1 MQNFIVIGLGRFGTA
16 VARELYSV
24 GKDVLAMD
32 VKSENV
38 QNIADYVTHAV
49 TGDGRDPAVLQA
61 IGIQD
66 YDCAVVTV
74 GDDVGSSALITMRLK
89 EAGVPKIICKAQS
102 HVHQRLLEK
111 LGADRVV
118 FPEHEMGL
126 KLAQGLSSVNVI
138 NFIELS
144 DDFGIVELDA
154 PRSWQSKTLRELDVR
169 VRHHVN
175 VIAVRDAQGKLD
187 IAPGGE
193 YVVGK
198 GSMLVVLGRSE
209 DINRLYDL

>member
-111 LGADRVV
+111 LGANRVV
-118 FPEHEMGL
+118 FPEHEMGI
-126 KLAQGLSSVNVI
+126 KTAQGLARSNI
-138 NFIELS
+138 LNFIELS
-144 DDFGIVELDA
+144 PEYAIVEVDLPEGWAKQTIRDV
-154 PRSWQSKTLRELDVR
+154 DVR
-169 VRHHVN
+169 AKFKVN
-175 VIAVRDAQGKLD
+175 IIAVRRGGKMNV
-187 IAPGGE
+187 APGADWVLSSE
-193 YVVGK
+193 DK
-198 GSMLVVLGRSE
+198 LVVLGRDE
-209 DINRLYDL
+209 DISALCGK

>member
-1 MQNFIVIGLGRFGTA
+1 MKNFIVIGLGRFGTA
-16 VARELYSV
+16 VARELYAV

-89 EAGVPKIICKAQS
+89 EAGVPKVICKAQS

-118 FPEHEMGL
+118 FPEHEMGI
-126 KLAQGLSSVNVI
+126 KTAQGLARSNI
-138 NFIELS
+138 LNFIELS
-144 DDFGIVELDA
+144 PEFAIVEVDPPA
-154 PRSWQSKTLRELDVR
+154 SWAKKSVRELDVR
-169 VRHHVN
+169 AKYKLN
-175 VIAVRDAQGKLD
+175 IIAVRRGGEMNV
-187 IAPGGE
+187 APGADWIISE
-193 YVVGK
+193 EDK
-198 GSMLVVLGRSE
+198 LIVLGRDS
-209 DINRLYDL
+209 DISALCGK

>member
-111 LGADRVV
+111 LGANRVV
-118 FPEHEMGL
+118 FPEHEMGI
-126 KLAQGLSSVNVI
+126 KTAQGLARSNI
-138 NFIELS
+138 LNFIELS
-144 DDFGIVELDA
+144 PEFAIVEVDLPNGWAKRTIRDLDIRA
-154 PRSWQSKTLRELDVR
+154 KYK
-169 VRHHVN
+169 VN
-175 VIAVRDAQGKLD
+175 VIAIRRGSEISV
-187 IAPGGE
+187 APGADWIMAE
-193 YVVGK
+193 RDK
-198 GSMLVVLGRSE
+198 LIVLGRDS
-209 DINRLYDL
+209 DISALCGK